1 VHFDDL
7 FILKDFLFEVEV
19 ILIFVLI
26 FLPRSWLTCL
36 KRLLMHKLLKFFLNF
51 ISKLI
56 PGKILFSP
64 DNIVFTFTH
73 MNHIGVSESLISL
86 LFVMNVRQVGWGFVF
101 FTAHQSASG
110 LRN

>member
-1 VHFDDL
+1 
-7 FILKDFLFEVEV
+7 
-19 ILIFVLI
+19 
-26 FLPRSWLTCL
+26 
-36 KRLLMHKLLKFFLNF
+36 MHKLVKFLLNL

-56 PGKILFSP
+56 PRKILFSP

-73 MNHIGVSESLISL
+73 MNHIGISKCFISL
-86 LFVMNVRQVGWGFVF
+86 LLVMNVGKVSWGFVF